1 MKFSLVDLRR
11 SSPYPVGENILFLEE
26 ERGPFLFFSLCKNFE
41 AE

>member
-26 ERGPFLFFSLCKNFE
+26 ERGPYFFVFLFM
-41 AE
+41 